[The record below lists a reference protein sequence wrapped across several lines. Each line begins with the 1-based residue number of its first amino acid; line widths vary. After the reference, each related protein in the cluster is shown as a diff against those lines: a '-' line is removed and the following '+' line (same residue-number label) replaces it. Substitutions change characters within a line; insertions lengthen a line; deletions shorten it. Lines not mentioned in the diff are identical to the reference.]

1 MMLAA
6 PGKRNAKPNTVIYKK
21 GSTKAEAN
29 PGWQNSTGNVTV
41 QSIDQY
47 YRGINK

>member
-21 GSTKAEAN
+21 GSAQAEAN